1 MSKQANTG
9 YLISPIQRRIWRL
22 AQLDG
27 SQWYRVQGAV
37 RIEGELDGTRLG
49 RAVEAVVARH
59 EAARTTLQMLPGV
72 SLPVQVVG
80 EEWKSFANE
89 KTQDGRNGGTG
100 NAASSGVNEG
110 LTVALVRESDRCHW
124 LRISAPAVS
133 LDEMSVILVAQ
144 EIAEQYLRMPDANNT
159 SGALDDDTF
168 QYPDVSE
175 WLNEAG
181 QAEEAATGR
190 KFWRDLV
197 AGASED
203 LRTLQKERPEPF
215 GIDTVKIDVGLETE
229 RRILAGEARGL
240 WSASG
245 FLLTAWAVLLEK
257 LRYQVTPLIA
267 VGTGGRSHEGL
278 ERVIGPLTRYLPIT
292 FPKTRTDRFSDLHA
306 RAASA
311 LNQAIGWQECFL
323 AEILEEQK
331 SEAAVP
337 LYVPFAFDYL
347 SMHEPAGDG
356 IVRFSLEELSG
367 CAERFVMK
375 LSCRRRAQ
383 GLQLQLHWD
392 TGSCHREDVHRAAQ
406 SLVVI
411 LEQAA
416 ADAELQSCDL
426 EVVGPDERKRLL
438 EHFNRTETRYVETKL
453 IHEQFTAQALRS
465 PDAEAVRYEGQSL
478 TYQELNE
485 RAEALA
491 THLHGRGVGT
501 DSLVGICLER
511 SLEMVIAMLG
521 VLKAGAAYVPLDPGY
536 PEARLEYMLNSSALQ
551 LVVTMAGAGEKVRCV
566 NGIELV
572 TLDFRQEI
580 EGTGNG
586 PTKTRESVGS
596 ESSAYVIYTSGSTGD
611 PKGVVVT
618 HGAIRNHMAWMQQ
631 EFPLSAADRVLQK
644 TVFSFDASIWE
655 FYAPLLAGGCLVMAR
670 PGGQQ
675 DAEYL
680 VRCIEQ
686 EEITVLQ
693 LVPSQLR
700 MLLEEGLERCIELKR
715 VYCGGEA
722 LEQEL
727 VTAFYRQLPGARL
740 FNLYGPTEATIDAT
754 WAECRAEKQAEGA
767 ALIGQGI
774 ANTRLYVLNEDGQLA
789 PVGVTGELYI
799 GGAGLARGYL
809 NRPELTAER
818 FIPDRYG
825 VEAGARVYRTG
836 DLVRWSGDGALEFL
850 GRNDGQ
856 VKIRGHRIE
865 LAEIEARLRQLE
877 SVKEAAVL
885 VLELRTNQKQLVA
898 YYTTRNGWT
907 EKKDQDPLSVEQLR
921 THMLEKLPEYMLP
934 AAFVR
939 LERMPLTPNGKLNRK
954 ALPSPEEDAYAFR
967 RYEPPCGEMET
978 AVAAI
983 WAEALKLEHVGRYDN
998 FFELGGHSLL
1008 AMQAMSRIRK
1018 TFAMELPLRVLFAA
1032 PTVEALAKQIEQE
1045 KRKAIVAAHPA
1056 IERARRDRQ
1065 PPLSFAQRRLW
1076 FLTQMAGASKAY
1088 QIGRA
1093 MRLKG
1098 ALDVR
1103 ALRQALD
1110 RIVARHE
1117 SLRTT
1122 FTFMDGEPVQQIGP
1136 IEGSSFH
1143 LVEHDLSQRQDKEP
1157 ELGRLVIEEAD
1168 TAFKLETGPL
1178 IRGRLIRLGDEEHA
1192 LLITMHHIVSDGWS
1206 QGVLFRELSAL
1217 YAAYKRGVEDPLPP
1231 MEVQYA
1237 DYAVWQRQWMAGEVL
1252 REQGDYWKNG
1262 LAGAPVLL
1270 ELPKDHARPS
1280 EMDYRGA
1287 VAEVVLDEKLALG
1300 VKSLSRRNGV
1310 TLFMTLLAAWG
1321 AVMARLAG
1329 QQEGVIGTPVA
1340 NRGDRKSTR

>member
-1 MSKQANTG
+1 MLELQGLSPNRRHCGLHFTARWLIPAKGVGILFWRRQGFAIQLAVWRQRHPLQPDECRGQHILRQFLQHVRPQLLHAQGVLVLFFRPSIPGRVVRHQLLLVRPQLQHQHCGFLHRLKLPQSCLDLGQFDAVSAN
-9 YLISPIQRRIWRL
+9 LHL
-22 AQLDG
+22 AVIA
-27 SQWYRVQGAV
+27 SQKLQ
-37 RIEGELDGTRLG
+37 
-49 RAVEAVVARH
+49 RAVSAPPHQIPGPIHTRASFHSVSIWNEPFCCQLRPVQIASSKSS
-59 EAARTTLQMLPGV
+59 AANVKLPGHAHGSKLPIFIQYIQPRVRNTLADERCSFSLLLRTTL
-72 SLPVQVVG
+72 
-80 EEWKSFANE
+80 
-89 KTQDGRNGGTG
+89 R
-100 NAASSGVNEG
+100 
-110 LTVALVRESDRCHW
+110 
-124 LRISAPAVS
+124 
-133 LDEMSVILVAQ
+133 
-144 EIAEQYLRMPDANNT
+144 
-159 SGALDDDTF
+159 
-168 QYPDVSE
+168 
-175 WLNEAG
+175 
-181 QAEEAATGR
+181 
-190 KFWRDLV
+190 
-197 AGASED
+197 
-203 LRTLQKERPEPF
+203 
-215 GIDTVKIDVGLETE
+215 
-229 RRILAGEARGL
+229 
-240 WSASG
+240 
-245 FLLTAWAVLLEK
+245 
-257 LRYQVTPLIA
+257 
-267 VGTGGRSHEGL
+267 
-278 ERVIGPLTRYLPIT
+278 
-292 FPKTRTDRFSDLHA
+292 
-306 RAASA
+306 
-311 LNQAIGWQECFL
+311 
-323 AEILEEQK
+323 
-331 SEAAVP
+331 
-337 LYVPFAFDYL
+337 
-347 SMHEPAGDG
+347 
-356 IVRFSLEELSG
+356 
-367 CAERFVMK
+367 
-375 LSCRRRAQ
+375 
-383 GLQLQLHWD
+383 
-392 TGSCHREDVHRAAQ
+392 
-406 SLVVI
+406 
-411 LEQAA
+411 
-416 ADAELQSCDL
+416 
-426 EVVGPDERKRLL
+426 
-438 EHFNRTETRYVETKL
+438 
-453 IHEQFTAQALRS
+453 
-465 PDAEAVRYEGQSL
+465 
-478 TYQELNE
+478 
-485 RAEALA
+485 
-491 THLHGRGVGT
+491 
-501 DSLVGICLER
+501 
-511 SLEMVIAMLG
+511 
-521 VLKAGAAYVPLDPGY
+521 
-536 PEARLEYMLNSSALQ
+536 
-551 LVVTMAGAGEKVRCV
+551 
-566 NGIELV
+566 
-572 TLDFRQEI
+572 
-580 EGTGNG
+580 
-586 PTKTRESVGS
+586 
-596 ESSAYVIYTSGSTGD
+596 
-611 PKGVVVT
+611 
-618 HGAIRNHMAWMQQ
+618 
-631 EFPLSAADRVLQK
+631 
-644 TVFSFDASIWE
+644 
-655 FYAPLLAGGCLVMAR
+655 
-670 PGGQQ
+670 
-675 DAEYL
+675 
-680 VRCIEQ
+680 
-686 EEITVLQ
+686 
-693 LVPSQLR
+693 
-700 MLLEEGLERCIELKR
+700 
-715 VYCGGEA
+715 
-722 LEQEL
+722 
-727 VTAFYRQLPGARL
+727 
-740 FNLYGPTEATIDAT
+740 
-754 WAECRAEKQAEGA
+754 
-767 ALIGQGI
+767 QGI

-1270 ELPKDHARPS
+1270 ELPKDYARPS

-1287 VAEVVLDEKLALG
+1287 VAEGVLDEKLALG
-1300 VKSLSRRNGV
+1300 G
-1310 TLFMTLLAAWG
+1310 
-1321 AVMARLAG
+1321 
-1329 QQEGVIGTPVA
+1329 
-1340 NRGDRKSTR
+1340 RKS